1 MKIAAIILNYF
12 GEQKTRNCLISLQ
25 KQSLSSVL
33 VLDNSADPNAFKSL
47 EKITTDLIEKS
58 DFKLILQPNNIN
70 VGFGKGMNQAL
81 RWFEI
86 HSPHDFYLL
95 INNDAEADLQMVN
108 NLINWLNIHP
118 KTAMVSPQ
126 IIDKN
131 QNITISWYHAALGL
145 LLKHPIVGSFFY
157 LSGCCL
163 LIRKELAQ
171 QPLFDE
177 DFFMYG
183 EDTELSWRL
192 QKQGKI
198 IESVEN
204 AQLYHEGVGSSS
216 QGGEFY
222 EYHMT
227 FAHLLLARKTT
238 NNYLNYLAFLGLRFF
253 TLTTRS
259 LLRSLRYRS
268 LVPFKM
274 LLKAWF
280 HFFLN
285 KNLRG

>member
-12 GEQKTRNCLISLQ
+12 GEQKTHNCLISLQ
-25 KQSLSSVL
+25 KQGLTTVL

-47 EKITTDLIEKS
+47 EEITADLIEKS
-58 DFKLILQPNNIN
+58 DFKLILQSNHTN

-81 RWFEI
+81 QWFET

-95 INNDAEADLQMVN
+95 INNDAEADFQMVN
-108 NLINWLNIHP
+108 HLINWLDTHP
-118 KTAMVSPQ
+118 KTVMVSPQ
-126 IIDKN
+126 ILDKN
-131 QNITISWYHAALGL
+131 QNITASWYHGHLGL
-145 LLKHPIVGSFFY
+145 LLKHQIIGSFFY

-192 QKQGKI
+192 QKQGRV
-198 IESVEN
+198 IETVEN
-204 AQLYHEGVGSSS
+204 AKLYHEGVGSSS
-216 QGGEFY
+216 RGGEFY
-222 EYHMT
+222 EFYMA
-227 FAHLLLARKTT
+227 FAHLLLARKITHSYV
-238 NNYLNYLAFLGLRFF
+238 NYLIFLGLRFF
-253 TLTTRS
+253 TLTMRA

-268 LVPFKM
+268 LIPFKM

-280 HFFLN
+280 HFLLN
-285 KNLRG
+285 KKH

>member
-25 KQSLSSVL
+25 KQGLTTVL
-33 VLDNSADPNAFKSL
+33 VLDNSADLDAFRAL
-47 EKITTDLIEKS
+47 EEITADLMKKS
-58 DFKLILQPNNIN
+58 DFKLILQSNSSN

-81 RWFEI
+81 QWFET

-95 INNDAEADLQMVN
+95 INNDAEADIQMVN
-108 NLINWLNIHP
+108 KLVNWLNFYP
-118 KTAMVSPQ
+118 KTIMVSPQ
-126 IIDKN
+126 IYDKN
-131 QNITISWYHAALGL
+131 QHTIINWYHAPLGL
-145 LLKHPIVGSFFY
+145 LVKRPIIGSFFY

-192 QKQGKI
+192 QKQGNT

-204 AQLYHEGVGSSS
+204 AKLYHDGVGSSS
-216 QGGEFY
+216 KGEAFY

-227 FAHLLLARKTT
+227 FAHLLLARKVAH
-238 NNYLNYLAFLGLRFF
+238 NYLNYLFFLGLRSI
-253 TLTTRS
+253 TLTARA

-268 LVPFKM
+268 LIPLKM
-274 LLKAWF
+274 LSKAWF
-280 HFFLN
+280 HFLSN
-285 KNLRG
+285 KK